1 MIVIKKYPNR
11 RLYNTSTSSYVNL
24 DEILALIKEDL
35 TIKIVESKSELDVTT
50 ETLLS
55 LAVNSE
61 LLELLIPSTLVQQ
74 LIRTENDLDKKHLI
88 ESLRTLVDEEDSE
101 TQEDKTIPRVE
112 IKVPEE
118 SESEDILEEISDYSD
133 SESEVTMVRVGV
145 PPIHSAVSGSS
156 IEIMGEDSTPEPS
169 EFQPE
174 KVPLQLIDALKAE
187 QIGAQGVDPQKP
199 TIVLPF
205 DEGASTKE
213 QTISIG
219 PLSTQPLSKSEE
231 LKAKLEAMKSR
242 FKR

>member
-1 MIVIKKYPNR
+1 
-11 RLYNTSTSSYVNL
+11 LYVNL

-35 TIKIVESKSELDVTT
+35 TIKIVESKSQRDVTT

-61 LLELLIPSTLVQQ
+61 LLEILIPSTLVQQ
-74 LIRTENDLDKKHLI
+74 LIRTENDLEKKHLI
-88 ESLRTLVDEEDSE
+88 ESLRPLVDEEDSE

-118 SESEDILEEISDYSD
+118 SESEDSFEELSEYSD

-156 IEIMGEDSTPEPS
+156 IEFTGEDSIPEQS
-169 EFQPE
+169 EIPLE
-174 KVPLQLIDALKAE
+174 KVPVQTIDPSTTE
-187 QIGAQGVDPQKP
+187 HIDIQEVDSQKP

-213 QTISIG
+213 ETISISSS
-219 PLSTQPLSKSEE
+219 PTKSLSKSEE